1 MIIKE
6 KATTLTNEQS
16 RIVSFIDL
24 RSDTVTKPSKGM
36 LEAMMNAQVGDDVF
50 KEDPSVNQLEERTAK
65 LFGKEAGVYCP
76 SGTMTNQVAIKAHT
90 QPGDELICD
99 IAAHI
104 YINEAGGI
112 AFNSGVQVRLVNGD
126 QGRLSAQ
133 QVADNINA
141 PFDWL
146 PKTTLVCLENT
157 VNRAGGSYYSLNS
170 IKEISEV
177 CKKNNLKLHLDGARI
192 FNALTETGDS
202 PAETAKYF
210 DSVSICFSKG
220 LGCPVGSVLVGDA
233 EYIKKARKVR
243 KILGGG
249 MRQAGFIAAAG
260 LYALDHNIKRLK
272 EDHIRAQK
280 IAEVLKTAP
289 YVQELLPVTTNIII
303 FTVKEPL
310 TSQEFVT
317 KLAEKGVKG
326 IGFGKK
332 MVRFVTHLDFDD
344 TMLEKTLKAL
354 KTFY

>member
-1 MIIKE
+1 MSQNF
-6 KATTLTNEQS
+6 A
-16 RIVSFIDL
+16 DL

-36 LEAMMNAQVGDDVF
+36 LEAMMNAHVGDDVF
-50 KEDPSVNQLEERTAK
+50 REDPSITLLEERTAK

-146 PKTTLVCLENT
+146 PRTTLVCLENT

-192 FNALTETGDS
+192 FNALAETGDS

-233 EYIKKARKVR
+233 DYIKKARRVR
-243 KILGGG
+243 KVFGGG
-249 MRQAGFIAAAG
+249 MRQAGFIASAG
-260 LYALDHNIKRLK
+260 LYALDNNIKRLK
-272 EDHIRAQK
+272 DDHMRAQK
-280 IAEVLKTAP
+280 IAGVLKSAP
-289 YVQELLPVTTNIII
+289 YVDSLLPVTTNIII
-303 FTVKEPL
+303 FTVKEPI
-310 TSQEFVT
+310 TSPELIA

-326 IGFGKK
+326 IAFGKK
-332 MVRFVTHLDFDD
+332 MVRFVTHLDFTDE
-344 TMLEKTLKAL
+344 MLEKTLKVL
-354 KTFY
+354 KELR